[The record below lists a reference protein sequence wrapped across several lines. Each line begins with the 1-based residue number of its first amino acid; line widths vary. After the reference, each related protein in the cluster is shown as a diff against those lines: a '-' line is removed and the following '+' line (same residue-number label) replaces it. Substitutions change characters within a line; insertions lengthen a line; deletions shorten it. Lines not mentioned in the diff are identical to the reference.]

1 MTWTLT
7 GRRCGKSINLGLEKS
22 FFRLWG
28 LRKRFPKIILCFF
41 STFVVR
47 ICTFCVSLSS
57 TVPIVLPEVY
67 INDFVE
73 SLRRRN
79 RVLLC
84 YFRICGSFTNSFA
97 VTIFRKWGCSHFNVG
112 QFANPRS
119 SAAEDEVGGKLANP
133 CSASAENQDGKFTYI
148 GTSATENEVGCRL
161 ADPRST
167 TTENKGVQFANSGS
181 SAAENEVG
189 CRLADPRSA
198 TTENKGVQFA
208 NSGSSAAENEVGSQL
223 ADPRSSAAENQ
234 TCG

>member
-1 MTWTLT
+1 
-7 GRRCGKSINLGLEKS
+7 
-22 FFRLWG
+22 
-28 LRKRFPKIILCFF
+28 
-41 STFVVR
+41 
-47 ICTFCVSLSS
+47 
-57 TVPIVLPEVY
+57 VY

-112 QFANPRS
+112 QFANP
-119 SAAEDEVGGKLANP
+119 
-133 CSASAENQDGKFTYI
+133 CSASAENQDGQFTYI
-148 GTSATENEVGCRL
+148 GTSAT
-161 ADPRST
+161 
-167 TTENKGVQFANSGS
+167 
-181 SAAENEVG
+181 ENEVG